1 MKFLTKTFWA
11 ALMAGS
17 ALAAVPGAA
26 NAETTFSGNVSL
38 TSDYA
43 FRGISQTDQDPALQ
57 GGFDMT
63 SGIFYAGTWASSI
76 DFAAQSAE
84 LELDV
89 YAGVTPK
96 LGPVTFDLGVIGYLY
111 PSASDDASEL
121 DFWELKGG
129 AKITPMEGLTL
140 GGTLFYSPEFTL
152 DGGDSL
158 YAEGAGTFAVTEKF
172 SVSGA
177 LGYQSVD
184 AANYF
189 ADGATFTDSYTTWN
203 LGATYTIAGFG
214 LDVRYVDTDLDT
226 PITEERLIVSV
237 KRAL

>member
-1 MKFLTKTFWA
+1 MKIFKKAFWA

-17 ALAAVPGAA
+17 ALTGATGAA
-26 NAETTFSGNVSL
+26 NAETTVSGNVAL

-57 GGFDMT
+57 GGFDMA

-89 YAGVTPK
+89 YAGVTPTV
-96 LGPVTFDLGVIGYLY
+96 GPVTFDLGVVGYLY

-129 AKITPMEGLTL
+129 AKISPAEGFTI

-158 YAEGAGTFAVTEKF
+158 YAEGAASYALTDKF
-172 SVSGA
+172 SLSGA
-177 LGYQSVD
+177 VGHQSVD
-184 AANYF
+184 AAAYF

-203 LGATYTIAGFG
+203 LGATYAIAGFG
-214 LDVRYVDTDLDT
+214 LDLRYVDTDLDT
-226 PITEERLIVSV
+226 TITEERVILSI

>member
-1 MKFLTKTFWA
+1 MRFLKKAFWA

-17 ALAAVPGAA
+17 AMAGAA
-26 NAETTFSGNVSL
+26 APAHAETTFSGNVAL
-38 TSDYA
+38 TTDYA

-57 GGFDMT
+57 GGFDVV
-63 SGIFYAGTWASSI
+63 SGIFYGGVWASTI

-84 LELDV
+84 LEIDL

-96 LGPVTFDLGVIGYLY
+96 LGPVTLDFGVIGYLY

-121 DFWELKGG
+121 DYVELKGG
-129 AKITPMEGLTL
+129 AKITPVEGLTL

-158 YAEGAGTFAVTEKF
+158 YAEAAGSYAITDKFA
-172 SVSGA
+172 VSGA
-177 LGYQSVD
+177 VGHQSVD
-184 AANYF
+184 ATNYF
-189 ADGATFTDSYTTWN
+189 ADGAGFTDSYTTWN
-203 LGATYTIAGFG
+203 LGATYTLYGFG
-214 LDVRYVDTDLDT
+214 LDLRYVDTDLDT
-226 PITEERLIVSV
+226 AITEERVIFTI